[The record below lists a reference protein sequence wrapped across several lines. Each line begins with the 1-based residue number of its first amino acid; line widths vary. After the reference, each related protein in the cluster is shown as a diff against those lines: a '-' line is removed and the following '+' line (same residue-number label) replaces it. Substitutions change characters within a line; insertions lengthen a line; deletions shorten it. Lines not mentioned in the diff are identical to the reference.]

1 MLGNN
6 RGLPGDSPNDGFFEL
21 QYRTDGVY
29 LTVYPPIGKGKKVE
43 AREVLDKLSKK
54 HIKDFSKEQVELL
67 VLKQDKTP
75 GKIAEAQEEV
85 MTNATVTVKI
95 SSDKMRAEMVIS
107 PPESGRMLNEQ
118 EIINILAEQG
128 VVSGIDRSVI
138 EEMAKYPVYNEMIT
152 VAEGTQPV
160 NGQNGRVQF
169 YFKLEKDKK
178 PAILEDGTVDFR
190 NLNLIESVEKGKV
203 LCTLV
208 PPQPGIPGITVTGSE
223 LPAING
229 KEAVLPKGKNV
240 VASEDGQSLIAE
252 IDGQVSYIEGKVS
265 VFANYEVPTDV
276 NNSTG
281 NISFT
286 GNVIVKGNVLS
297 GFIVE
302 AGGNVEVW
310 GVVEGAVI
318 RAGGNIVLRRGMQ
331 GLGKGILESGGDIVA
346 RYIENSIIIA
356 KGNITSEAIM
366 HSNVK
371 CGNKLELTG
380 KKGLLVGGI
389 SRVGKEISAKVI
401 GSYMATV
408 TEVEVGVDPS
418 LKERYKEVREDIRLM
433 EEDLKKADQAIAVL
447 KKMEQSGNLTP
458 EKQEIMARGI
468 RTKVHYT
475 NRIKELKEE
484 MIHIELKLQ
493 EEANGKIR
501 AFNYIYPGTRVS
513 IGTCMMLVK
522 ENLQYCTLYRDGADI
537 RIGAIDK

>member
-1 MLGNN
+1 MLENN
-6 RGLPGDSPNDGFFEL
+6 RGLPGNSPNDGFFEL

-29 LTVYPPIGKGKKVE
+29 LTVYPPIGKGKKVDS
-43 AREVLDKLSKK
+43 REVLDKLTKK
-54 HIKDFSKEQVELL
+54 QIKNFNKEQIELL
-67 VLKQDKTP
+67 VLKQEKTP
-75 GKIAEAQEEV
+75 VKIAEPQEEIMV
-85 MTNATVTVKI
+85 NATITVTI
-95 SSDKMRAEMVIS
+95 SPDKMRAAIVIT
-107 PPESGRMLNEQ
+107 PPEGGRMLNEQ

-138 EEMAKYPVYNEMIT
+138 EEITKYPVYNEMIT
-152 VAEGTQPV
+152 IAEGTQPV
-160 NGQNGRVQF
+160 NGQNGKVQF

-178 PAILEDGTVDFR
+178 PAILEDGSVDFH
-190 NLNLIESVEKGKV
+190 NLNLIESIEKGKI
-203 LCTLV
+203 LCSLI
-208 PPQPGIPGITVTGSE
+208 PPQQGVPGMTVTGSE

-229 KEAVLPKGKNV
+229 KAATLPKGKNV
-240 VASEDGQSLIAE
+240 AASEDGQNLIAE
-252 IDGQVSYIEGKVS
+252 IDGQVIYIDGKVS
-265 VFANYEVPTDV
+265 VFPNYEVPADV

-286 GNVIVKGNVLS
+286 GNVVVKGNVLS
-297 GFIVE
+297 GFTVE

-346 RYIENSIIIA
+346 RYIENSIISA

-389 SRVGKEISAKVI
+389 SRVGKEITAKVI

-418 LKERYKEVREDIRLM
+418 LKERYKEVREEIRIM

-458 EKQEIMARGI
+458 EKQEIMARGV
-468 RTKVHYT
+468 RTKVYYS

-493 EEANGKIR
+493 EEANGKIKVY
-501 AFNYIYPGTRVS
+501 NYIYPGTRVS
-513 IGTCMMLVK
+513 IGTCTMLVK